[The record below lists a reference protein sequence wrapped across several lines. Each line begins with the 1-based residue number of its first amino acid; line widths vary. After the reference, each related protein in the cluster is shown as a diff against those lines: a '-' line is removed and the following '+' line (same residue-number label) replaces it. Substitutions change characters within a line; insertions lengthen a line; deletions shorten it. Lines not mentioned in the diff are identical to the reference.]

1 MFERSFMQQKLFFSL
16 AVLLLTLSAGQATLS
31 QTQQKP
37 SKSASSVKPGARD
50 QEGTAPGTPT
60 QSPDTVGQDR
70 ATPPLAF
77 SARIVE
83 VLHITA
89 TEAGTWENRASAA
102 KIQAEV
108 ADLTWEFDPPNARGY
123 LLQAWETAGKL
134 KEESLSVSAFRN
146 SSRRAET
153 QRAVLLVARKR
164 DQSLAEKWLADL
176 AAETQKNHEENPAD
190 KPREWPARSSILLG
204 MALSVVAE
212 NPQAAAELATASL
225 QDGISFELQA
235 VLLALQDQS
244 FELAQGVFRAAL
256 THIRLAG
263 IQDPNELLTLHS
275 YLYTPGRV
283 RVAGAGDKPA
293 NFQMAVG
300 REQKNLTAAAKLK
313 PELARE
319 FLHTAAEALLRLPF
333 PSATAN
339 PQESARMQFNVINVI
354 AGELLQLAPERAAAL
369 QARAQNIVADARFS
383 TGPAVR
389 QTVAPALYAS
399 ESQKNYDERRVDT
412 LEELAKKETN
422 PLSRDIAFAKAALAT
437 SVLAYERGWSLAG
450 QIREKAFRADITNW
464 LTYRASL
471 HFIGTKDFVKARGE
485 LIEKNED
492 FVQRAASLIIGAQK
506 LLTSKDQLQARAWLQ
521 EASNLLNKADKEQ
534 GVLAISFGIVAA
546 YGSFDRPLA
555 LNALE
560 QSIKLLNQWPSVSTL
575 EEKAPLSKRFA
586 GLPVSDFTYGT
597 KGFGLASVAAAFPLE
612 AFEAVLGLLQ
622 DLKHPEIKG
631 QLITKI
637 CQQHLKAK
645 HPPAGQVTKPAPS
658 SPRSAN

>member
-190 KPREWPARSSILLG
+190 KPREWPRGAFDNRTARSSILLG

-319 FLHTAAEALLRLPF
+319 FLHTAAEAISVSHRQ
-333 PSATAN
+333 SAGIRPDAIQRHQCDCWRTA
-339 PQESARMQFNVINVI
+339 PACARARSGVASARAKHCGRCAVFNG
-354 AGELLQLAPERAAAL
+354 ASRAA
-369 QARAQNIVADARFS
+369 NS
-383 TGPAVR
+383 GPCSLR
-389 QTVAPALYAS
+389 Q
-399 ESQKNYDERRVDT
+399 
-412 LEELAKKETN
+412 
-422 PLSRDIAFAKAALAT
+422 
-437 SVLAYERGWSLAG
+437 
-450 QIREKAFRADITNW
+450 
-464 LTYRASL
+464 
-471 HFIGTKDFVKARGE
+471 
-485 LIEKNED
+485 
-492 FVQRAASLIIGAQK
+492 
-506 LLTSKDQLQARAWLQ
+506 
-521 EASNLLNKADKEQ
+521 
-534 GVLAISFGIVAA
+534 
-546 YGSFDRPLA
+546 
-555 LNALE
+555 
-560 QSIKLLNQWPSVSTL
+560 
-575 EEKAPLSKRFA
+575 
-586 GLPVSDFTYGT
+586 
-597 KGFGLASVAAAFPLE
+597 
-612 AFEAVLGLLQ
+612 
-622 DLKHPEIKG
+622 
-631 QLITKI
+631 
-637 CQQHLKAK
+637 
-645 HPPAGQVTKPAPS
+645 
-658 SPRSAN
+658 